1 MTWTVVISHRV
12 LKEIKKLPPDIRSR
26 VIGAL
31 ELMEEEPESR
41 VFRLKDSRFYSLHV
55 GDYRIIVDII
65 HRKLLVLVIRA
76 GHRKNIYDRI

>member
-1 MTWTVVISHRV
+1 MTWTVIISQRA
-12 LKEIKKLPPDIRSR
+12 LKEIKKLPPEIRDR

-31 ELMEEEPESR
+31 ERLQEDPAGQ
-41 VFRLKDSRFYSLHV
+41 VFRQKDSRFYSLHV

-65 HRKLLVLVIRA
+65 HRKLLILVVHA